1 MGSYVTIIQQQ
12 NSLTFDMLFFLSYF
26 LIISFDFQVSSD
38 LVPVI
43 YHEFTLCVQSKTK
56 AGGSDIM
63 LEVPVKDLTVAQLHG
78 LKVNHKITTVSL
90 KR

>member
-1 MGSYVTIIQQQ
+1 M
-12 NSLTFDMLFFLSYF
+12 
-26 LIISFDFQVSSD
+26 SSD

-78 LKVNHKITTVSL
+78 LKEKL
-90 KR
+90 KKKYMKN